1 MKFTI
6 LSALLWL
13 FFMNVF
19 GQTYSVKGRVIDSES
34 RKALPFVNI
43 VINNS
48 NRGGTTDI
56 DGKFLLRSND
66 NIQFLRLSYVGYKS
80 QVFPV
85 QDAGEE
91 QLILLEKIEYELPE
105 YVVYPTEN
113 PAHRIIRNTI
123 NNRDL
128 NDPEKLDAFTYTAYD
143 KMIFTLELDSI
154 PMLDTLEVDT
164 TENFRSFL
172 ENHHLFMMESVS
184 ERKFKAPDKNVEE
197 VVATKVSG
205 FKDPIFVFLIS
216 QWQSTDFYGDQIEI
230 AGDKYVNPISRG
242 SVGKYFFLLQDTLF
256 YGESDTVFI
265 LSYRPR
271 LKTNFKGLTG
281 TISINTKKWAVQNV
295 IAEPFNSKA
304 TLTFRIEQLYEVIDG
319 EHWFPV
325 QVNNQAII
333 QGAMVTDSS
342 VSVGIGSGGASGAN
356 PDSIPDSLKA
366 FVPMR
371 IPFGIGKRYIRNINL
386 NPELRGREFGN
397 AEVEVDP
404 NATFREED
412 FWNTYRTDSLTQKEL
427 NTYRYIDSVG
437 QAENFDRAAKTF
449 ESLMTGKIPWGYF
462 DLDISRFLLY
472 NSYEGLAPGLGLH
485 TNDRLS
491 QLFSIGG
498 FARYG
503 FKDQEFKY
511 GGDLKLKLWNYADM
525 DLELAYLKDVMETSG
540 VRFWDETM
548 HLMNLDNFRDLLI
561 QRMDKVEQY
570 SGGLNFRTLTYLN
583 VHVSLTKTA
592 KEVTNDYQ
600 FSIPGESLNVYI
612 DRFNFTEFNLGLRYA
627 YKEKFIKNMR
637 KKISLGTN
645 WPVFWL
651 QYSRGIEGFMD
662 GKYAYNRYDFKVEK
676 SFYTN
681 YVGKT
686 TFRINAGYIDTDIP
700 YTNLYNGNGS
710 YRSFTLYA
718 PNSFATM
725 HMNEFLSNK
734 YVSLY
739 FTHDFEKLLGKI
751 WIFKPDISVATNVG
765 FGWLDFTETHH
776 NVSYKT
782 MEKGY
787 YESGLLIDKLLN
799 IQLFSLGVGG
809 FYRYGPYT
817 FKNGWDNTAFK
828 LSLKFNVGF

>member
-1 MKFTI
+1 MLMKSTLLTSLFLV
-6 LSALLWL
+6 LSLSIFAQ
-13 FFMNVF
+13 MY
-19 GQTYSVKGRVIDSES
+19 TVKGRVIDSES
-34 RKALPFVNI
+34 RKPLPFVNI

-48 NRGGTTDI
+48 QRGGTTDI
-56 DGKFLLRSND
+56 DGKFSLSSREK
-66 NIQFLRLSYVGYKS
+66 IAFLQLSYVGYKN
-80 QVFPV
+80 QTFAIEP
-85 QDAGEE
+85 GKNE
-91 QLILLEKIEYELPE
+91 QTILLEKIEYKLPE

-113 PAHRIIRNTI
+113 PAHRIIRNAI
-123 NNRDL
+123 KNKDL

-164 TENFRSFL
+164 TEDFRDFL

-184 ERKFKAPDKNVEE
+184 ERKFKAPDRNVED
-197 VVATKVSG
+197 VIATKVSG

-242 SVGKYFFLLQDTLF
+242 SIGKYFYLLQDTLY

-271 LKTNFKGLTG
+271 LNTNFEGLTG

-295 IAEPFNSKA
+295 IAEPYNSNA
-304 TLTFRIEQLYEVIDG
+304 TLTFRIEQLYELIDG

-325 QVNNQAII
+325 QVNNQAILQQVNVSDTSI
-333 QGAMVTDSS
+333 TVGVTIGEGDTVSS
-342 VSVGIGSGGASGAN
+342 PQKI
-356 PDSIPDSLKA
+356 K
-366 FVPMR
+366 

-386 NPELRGREFGN
+386 SPELRNREFGN
-397 AEVEVDP
+397 TEVDVDP
-404 NATFREED
+404 NATFREDE

-427 NTYRYIDSVG
+427 NTYRYIDSIG

-485 TNDRLS
+485 TNDRIS
-491 QLFSIGG
+491 ELFSIGG

-525 DLELAYLKDVMETSG
+525 DIEMAYMKDVMETGG

-561 QRMDKVEQY
+561 ERMDKVEQY
-570 SGGLNFRTLTYLN
+570 SGGLNFRTLAYLN
-583 VHVSLTKTA
+583 VHLGITKSA
-592 KEVTNDYQ
+592 KAVTNDYQ
-600 FSIPGESLNVYI
+600 YSIPGESLNVYF

-637 KKISLGTN
+637 KKISLGTK
-645 WPVFWL
+645 WPILWL
-651 QYSRGIEGFMD
+651 QYARGIEGFLD
-662 GKYAYNRYDFKVEK
+662 GGYEYNRYDFKIEK

-681 YVGKT
+681 YFGKS
-686 TFRINAGYIDTDIP
+686 TFRINAGYIDSDIP
-700 YTNLYNGNGS
+700 YTNLYNGNGA
-710 YRSFTLYA
+710 YRPFTIYA

-725 HMNEFLSNK
+725 RMNEFLSNQ
-734 YVSLY
+734 YVALY
-739 FTHDFEKLLGKI
+739 FTHDFEKLLGDF
-751 WIFKPDISVATNVG
+751 WIFNPEIAVATNVG
-765 FGWLDFTETHH
+765 FGWLDFDENHH
-776 NVSYKT
+776 NITYNT

-787 YESGLLIDKLLN
+787 YESGLLINNLLN
-799 IQLFSLGVGG
+799 VQIFSLGVGG

-817 FKNGWDNTAFK
+817 FKNGWENTALK
-828 LSLKFNVGF
+828 LSLKINVGF